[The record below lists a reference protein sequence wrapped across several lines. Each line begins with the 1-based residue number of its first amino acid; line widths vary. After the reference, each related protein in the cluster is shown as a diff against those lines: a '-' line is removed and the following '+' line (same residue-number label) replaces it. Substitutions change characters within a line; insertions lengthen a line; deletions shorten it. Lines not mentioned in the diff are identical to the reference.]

1 MGIPQQPGR
10 PKSFLL
16 LAGFVVVF
24 GMAAWVVTGGAGT
37 RVVPLSH
44 NHPPPRASGAFTPG
58 PPTPPAC
65 KSDQLQLVGSFND
78 CASIDSASSNC
89 KVSPP
94 AFNTLFKLLGP
105 SQDFL
110 LYLIVPDGYSGAG
123 EYSLDT
129 GAAEVDVREYPTGAL
144 WQSVAGILTVTGS
157 DGRSGTVSATLE
169 TSPGNDSVVPAASL
183 TVNGPWICR

>member
-1 MGIPQQPGR
+1 MGISEHPSR
-10 PKSFLL
+10 PKLL
-16 LAGFVVVF
+16 VWLGGFVVVF
-24 GMAAWVVTGGAGT
+24 GVTAWLVTGGASV
-37 RVVPLSH
+37 RVAPPSH
-44 NHPPPRASGAFTPG
+44 SHPPGVTAAPLDCLSSEM
-58 PPTPPAC
+58 
-65 KSDQLQLVGSFND
+65 KLVGSFND

-123 EYSLDT
+123 EYRLDT
-129 GAAEVDVREYPTGAL
+129 GAAEVDVREFATGAL

-169 TSPGNDSVVPAASL
+169 IPLGNNVPAASL
-183 TVNGPWICR
+183 TVNGPWRCP